1 LETQLKKFI
10 LAIMLGILFLSI
22 RVESAKA
29 ICGISSA
36 CPPTQEPNQQTNE
49 EPSGGGKK
57 KKPTPIPQAAP
68 WTQTSTATSTPTSTS
83 TLTPTPTTTP
93 TGTPTIVPSETPTDT
108 STPTMPALVVPN
120 NPPSGASNPNP
131 FSGLILGVIALGVVA
146 AIGTS
151 RAVINGKPSG
161 QMVLLDQ
168 QSKIDAQKQ
177 FQDQLIDEIGFPEP
191 DDSTKDATPI
201 SLSFGPDGKI
211 QNTMERKNRFR
222 MMIGNILKKI
232 SETIDSVTGNKK

>member
-1 LETQLKKFI
+1 MKRFI
-10 LAIMLGILFLSI
+10 LGILLGFLFLTI
-22 RVESAKA
+22 RVESARA
-29 ICGISSA
+29 ICGITSA
-36 CPPTQEPNQQTNE
+36 CPPTAEPNQPSNQ

-57 KKPTPIPQAAP
+57 KKPTLVP
-68 WTQTSTATSTPTSTS
+68 WTATQIPTATSTPTF
-83 TLTPTPTTTP
+83 TPTTTN
-93 TGTPTIVPSETPTDT
+93 TPTIVPSATSTDT

-131 FSGLILGVIALGVVA
+131 FGGLILGVIAVGVIA

-151 RAVINGKPSG
+151 RAMIKGLPSG
-161 QMVLLDQ
+161 QIVLLDQ
-168 QSKIDAQKQ
+168 QRKIDSQKQ
-177 FQDQLIDEIGFPEP
+177 FQDQLIDEIRFPEP
-191 DDSTKDATPI
+191 DDSAKDATPI

-222 MMIGNILKKI
+222 TMISNILKKI

>member
-1 LETQLKKFI
+1 LKKFI

-49 EPSGGGKK
+49 EPSGAGKK

-68 WTQTSTATSTPTSTS
+68 WTQTSTATSTPTSMS
-83 TLTPTPTTTP
+83 TLTPTPTTME
-93 TGTPTIVPSETPTDT
+93 TPTIVPSATPTNT
-108 STPTMPALVVPN
+108 PTPTMPALVVPD
-120 NPPSGASNPNP
+120 NPPSGAANPNP
-131 FSGLILGVIALGVVA
+131 FGGLILGVIALGVIA

-168 QSKIDAQKQ
+168 QRKVDAQKQ
-177 FQDQLIDEIGFPEP
+177 YHDQLIDEIGFPEP
-191 DDSTKDATPI
+191 DDSAKDSTPI
-201 SLSFGPDGKI
+201 DLPFGADKTI
-211 QNTMERKNRFR
+211 QNTMEQKSRFQTL
-222 MMIGNILKKI
+222 ISNILKKI
-232 SETIDSVTGNKK
+232 SETIDSVAGNKK

>member
-1 LETQLKKFI
+1 LKKFI

-68 WTQTSTATSTPTSTS
+68 WTQTSTATSTPTNTS

-93 TGTPTIVPSETPTDT
+93 TGTPTIVPSATPTDT
-108 STPTMPALVVPN
+108 PTPTMPALVVPD

-131 FSGLILGVIALGVVA
+131 FGGLILGVIALGVIA

-151 RAVINGKPSG
+151 RVVINGKPSG
-161 QMVLLDQ
+161 QTVLLDQ

-177 FQDQLIDEIGFPEP
+177 FQDQLIDEIAFPEP
-191 DDSTKDATPI
+191 DDSAKDATPI
-201 SLSFGPDGKI
+201 SLSFGPDGNI

-222 MMIGNILKKI
+222 TMIGNILKKI

>member
-1 LETQLKKFI
+1 LKRFV

-49 EPSGGGKK
+49 EPSGAGKK

-68 WTQTSTATSTPTSTS
+68 WTQTSTATSTPTSMS
-83 TLTPTPTTTP
+83 TLTPTPTTME
-93 TGTPTIVPSETPTDT
+93 TPTIVPSATPTNT
-108 STPTMPALVVPN
+108 PTPTMPALVVPD
-120 NPPSGASNPNP
+120 NPPSGAANPNP
-131 FSGLILGVIALGVVA
+131 FGGLILGVIALGVIA

-168 QSKIDAQKQ
+168 QRKVDAQKQ
-177 FQDQLIDEIGFPEP
+177 YHDQLIDEIGFPEP
-191 DDSTKDATPI
+191 DDSAKDSTPI
-201 SLSFGPDGKI
+201 DLPFGADKTI
-211 QNTMERKNRFR
+211 QNTMEQKSRFQTL
-222 MMIGNILKKI
+222 ISNILKKI
-232 SETIDSVTGNKK
+232 SETIDSVAGNKK